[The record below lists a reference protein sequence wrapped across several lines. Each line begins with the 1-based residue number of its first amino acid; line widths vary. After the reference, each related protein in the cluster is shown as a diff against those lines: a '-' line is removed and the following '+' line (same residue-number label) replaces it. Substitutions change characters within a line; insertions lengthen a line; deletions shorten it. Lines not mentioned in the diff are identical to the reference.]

1 MIVFPANHDVTPIDQ
16 TQAGFE
22 VPRVVPDFTTVLSHC
37 SHVEPWD
44 LELFLVPDSRPEYLA
59 WLASRTDA
67 LQKKAEKKAWQKDH
81 EQCWTNDHLEVFRQ
95 VAKMKGTVLKW
106 PPEMA
111 ALPELSSLSPALCPR
126 KRECAYFFGQYEDG
140 GGETH

>member
-1 MIVFPANHDVTPIDQ
+1 MGKANLEFIRKKLNEAGVFLLDFQFKAELAGSKTKRARQYMIVFPVNCDGTPIDQ

-37 SHVEPWD
+37 SHVEPRD

-67 LQKKAEKKAWQKDH
+67 LQKKAEKKAGQKDH
-81 EQCWTNDHLEVFRQ
+81 EQCWKSDHLEAFRQ
-95 VAKMKGTVLKW
+95 VAKMKGAVLK
-106 PPEMA
+106 
-111 ALPELSSLSPALCPR
+111 
-126 KRECAYFFGQYEDG
+126 
-140 GGETH
+140 